1 MRTLQF
7 IVEGQRLKPDPASD
21 FGGIVSNSRGY
32 LRARFRFSADWAGCK
47 KAAIF
52 TGPDGEEAVALD
64 GSGCCMIPDIALTGT
79 VVQVSVVGQK
89 SNGTRIPTNTTEFK
103 QKTGR

>member
-1 MRTLQF
+1 MRTLCF
-7 IVEGQRLKPDPASD
+7 TVEGQRLRPDPACD

-32 LRARFRFSADWAGCK
+32 LQARFRFSADWKGCK

-52 TGPDGEEAVALD
+52 TGEDGEEAVPILGD
-64 GSGCCMIPDIALTGT
+64 SCMIPDIALTGP

-89 SNGTRIPTNTTEFK
+89 SNGTRIPTNTSEFK